1 MQGVWWDLF
10 WALVGGGA
18 LTTGIV
24 GLIKGGELPMV
35 RVPDALKPAAK
46 FVFTLTILVGMTLL
60 LAKGTPDLMERVV
73 AAIVG

>member
-18 LTTGIV
+18 FATGVI
-24 GLIKGGELPMV
+24 GLIKGGELPLV

-46 FVFTLTILVGMTLL
+46 FVFTVTTLVGMTVL
-60 LAKGTPDLMERVV
+60 LAKGTPDLLERVV
-73 AAIVG
+73 AAITG